1 MNENQKIEFLGWYCA
16 LYSNLVTIVDSLK
29 HPGLGS
35 FMGIYGGA
43 VGFIL
48 ARAAINRNS
57 LLMWKKIALYLLAFI
72 FLNPVPIIKNILEM
86 SN

>member
-1 MNENQKIEFLGWYCA
+1 MNQNQKVELLGWYCA

-43 VGFIL
+43 TGFLL
-48 ARAAINRNS
+48 ARLAINRTS
-57 LLMWKKIALYLLAFI
+57 LLMWQKIVLCILAFL
-72 FLNPVPIIKNILEM
+72 FLNPVSVIKSILVM